1 MKWQSKE
8 QLLQL
13 TKDLV
18 AVESISATPN
28 EVNAGKLIYEKLLT
42 LDYYKENP
50 LHVRV
55 VDVEG
60 KDFERKAFVALMRK
74 GNTKKTLL
82 GVAHF
87 DTVGIDDAGI
97 LKDVIFDPVEYTKQ
111 INKLVLDDSS
121 EADLNSGEYL
131 FARGIMD
138 MKAGVALL
146 MQLLEHYSNDDNFEG
161 NLLFSFVGDEE
172 TNSEGVLA
180 AITEVVKIIDE
191 EDLETIAAIDTE
203 PDFAAYPNDD
213 SKYMYL
219 GTVGKLLAGF
229 FVYGKE
235 THVGESLSG
244 MNTHLIVANII
255 KRMELNL
262 DFIETEKGEVSMP
275 PTSLKMEDHKH
286 LYNVQTPL
294 SSHIY
299 YNIQTFKNSPKVY
312 MEKLAEVAR
321 NAINESYEY
330 VLAANTEFG
339 KKGNLPLLPLELN
352 PQVYTY
358 GEFYNEVSNEY
369 PNLSDFVESKILEL
383 KAANL
388 DERDITI
395 SLIQYVQ
402 MLSSNKNPKVI
413 VFYSPPYYPHVS
425 LDETKVNH
433 RAVIEASEKAIEFA
447 KSEFGIEIKQSPY
460 FKGLCDLSY
469 FALEDAEEVLS
480 CLRPNMPTLGITYH
494 LPLEDIAKVN
504 VPVINYG
511 PHGKDAHK
519 YTERILV
526 DYSFEIVPIVLKE
539 LVKNLFESDDTDG
552 NNI

>member
-8 QLLQL
+8 QLIQL

-42 LDYYKENP
+42 LDYYRENP
-50 LHVRV
+50 HHIRV
-55 VDVEG
+55 VEVGG
-60 KDFERKAFVALMRK
+60 KGFERKAFVALMRK

-97 LKDVIFDPVEYTKQ
+97 LKDIFLDPVEYTKRVS
-111 INKLVLDDSS
+111 KLVLDDNSRV
-121 EADLNSGEYL
+121 DLNSGEYL

-146 MQLLEHYSNDDNFEG
+146 MQLLEYYSNDGNFEG

-172 TNSEGVLA
+172 TNSDGALA

-203 PDFAAYPNDD
+203 SDFPAYPNDD
-213 SKYMYL
+213 NKYMYL

-235 THVGESLSG
+235 THVGEALSG

-255 KRMELNL
+255 KRMELNM
-262 DFIETEKGEVSMP
+262 DFSESVRGEASMP
-275 PTSLKMEDHKH
+275 PTSLKMEDHKR

-299 YNIQTFKNSPKVY
+299 YNLQTLKNSPKVY
-312 MEKLAEVAR
+312 MERLVEVAQD
-321 NAINESYEY
+321 AINESYEH
-330 VLAANTEFG
+330 VLAVNAEFG
-339 KKGNLPLLPLELN
+339 EKEDIPLVSLRMS

-358 GEFYNEVSNEY
+358 CEFYDEVKNEY
-369 PNLSDFVESKILEL
+369 SNLGDLVKNKILEL
-383 KAANL
+383 QTANL
-388 DERDITI
+388 DERDITV
-395 SLIQYVQ
+395 SLIQYLQ

-413 VFYSPPYYPHVS
+413 VFYAPPYYPHVK
-425 LDETKVNH
+425 LDESKTNH
-433 RAVIEASEKAIEFA
+433 QAVINASNKTIEFA
-447 KSEFGIEIKQSPY
+447 KNKFDVEIKQSSY

-469 FALEDAEEVLS
+469 FALNDATDVLDY
-480 CLRPNMPTLGITYH
+480 LRPNMPTLGITYH
-494 LPLEDIAKVN
+494 LPLEDIAKID

-526 DYSFEIVPIVLKE
+526 DYSFEIVPIILRE
-539 LVKNLFESDDTDG
+539 LVKNLFKTK
-552 NNI
+552 

>member
-28 EVNAGKLIYEKLLT
+28 EVNAGNLIHEKLLS
-42 LDYYKENP
+42 LDYYRENP
-50 LHVRV
+50 HHIRV
-55 VDVEG
+55 VEVGG
-60 KDFERKAFVALMRK
+60 KDFERTAFVALMRK
-74 GNTKKTLL
+74 GNSKRTLL

-97 LKDVIFDPVEYTKQ
+97 LKDVFLDPVEYTKQ
-111 INKLVLDDSS
+111 INKLVLDNNSR
-121 EADLNSGEYL
+121 ADLNSGEYL

-146 MQLLEHYSNDDNFEG
+146 MQLLEYYSNDEDFEG
-161 NLLFSFVGDEE
+161 NLLFTFVGDEE
-172 TNSEGVLA
+172 TNSEGALA

-203 PDFAAYPNDD
+203 SDFPAYPNDD
-213 SKYMYL
+213 SKYMYV

-235 THVGESLSG
+235 THVGEALSG
-244 MNTHLIVANII
+244 MNTHLVAANII
-255 KRMELNL
+255 RRMELNM
-262 DFIETEKGEVSMP
+262 DFSESVKGEASMP
-275 PTSLKMEDHKH
+275 PTSLKMEDHKR

-299 YNIQTFKNSPKVY
+299 YNLQTLKNSPKVY
-312 MEKLAEVAR
+312 MEKLVAVAKD
-321 NAINESYEY
+321 AINESYEY
-330 VLAANTEFG
+330 VLDVNAEFG
-339 KKGNLPLLPLELN
+339 KREDVSLVSLKMN

-358 GEFYNEVSNEY
+358 SEFYDEVKNEY
-369 PNLSDFVESKILEL
+369 PNLEDLVKSKILEL
-383 KAANL
+383 QVTNL
-388 DERDITI
+388 DEREMTV
-395 SLIQYVQ
+395 SLIQYIQ

-413 VFYSPPYYPHVS
+413 VFYAPPYYPHVS
-425 LDETKVNH
+425 LDESKINH
-433 RAVIEASEKAIEFA
+433 QAVIEASRKAIEFA
-447 KSEFGIEIKQSPY
+447 KDEFDVQIKQSFY

-469 FALEDAEEVLS
+469 FALDDAADVLDY
-480 CLRPNMPTLGITYH
+480 LRPNMPTLGITYH
-494 LPLEDIAKVN
+494 LPLEDIAKVD

-526 DYSFEIVPIVLKE
+526 DYSFEIVPIVLRE
-539 LVKNLFESDDTDG
+539 LVKNLFE
-552 NNI
+552 IK

>member
-18 AVESISATPN
+18 AVESVSATPN
-28 EVNAGKLIYEKLLT
+28 EVNAGKVVYEKLRT

-50 LHVRV
+50 HHIRV
-55 VDVEG
+55 IEVGG
-60 KDFERKAFVALMRK
+60 KEFERKAFVALMRK
-74 GNTKKTLL
+74 GNSKKTLL

-87 DTVGIDDAGI
+87 DTVGMDDAGV
-97 LKDVIFDPVEYTKQ
+97 LKDIILDPVEYTKQ

-121 EADLNSGEYL
+121 VADLDSGEYL

-146 MQLLEHYSNDDNFEG
+146 MQLLEFYSNDADFEG

-172 TNSEGVLA
+172 TNSDGALA
-180 AITEVVKIIDE
+180 AITEVVKIIEE
-191 EDLETIAAIDTE
+191 EDLEAIAAIDTE
-203 PDFAAYPNDD
+203 SDFPAYPNDD
-213 SKYMYL
+213 SKYMYV

-235 THVGESLSG
+235 THVGEALSG
-244 MNTHLIVANII
+244 MNTHLITANIVR
-255 KRMELNL
+255 RMELNM
-262 DFIETEKGEVSMP
+262 DFYESVRGEATMP
-275 PTSLKMEDHKH
+275 PTSLKMEDHKR

-299 YNIQTFKNSPKVY
+299 YNLQTFKNSPKVY
-312 MEKLAEVAR
+312 MEKLVAVAQD
-321 NAINESYEY
+321 AINESYEH
-330 VLAANTEFG
+330 VLAMNTEFS
-339 KKGNLPLLPLELN
+339 KREDVPSVSLKMN
-352 PQVYTY
+352 PQVYSY
-358 GEFYNEVSNEY
+358 SEFYNEVKAEH
-369 PNLSDFVESKILEL
+369 SDLEDLVERKILDL
-383 KAANL
+383 QTARL
-388 DERDITI
+388 DERDVTV
-395 SLIQYVQ
+395 SLIQYIQ

-413 VFYSPPYYPHVS
+413 VFYAPPYYPHVS
-425 LDETKVNH
+425 LDESNTKH
-433 RAVIEASEKAIEFA
+433 QAVIEASNKAIEFA
-447 KSEFGIEIKQSPY
+447 KSEFDIEIKQSPY

-469 FALEDAEEVLS
+469 FALEDAAEVLGY
-480 CLRPNMPTLGITYH
+480 LRPNMPTLGITYH
-494 LPLEDIAKVN
+494 LPLEAMAKLD

-526 DYSFEIVPIVLKE
+526 DYSFETVPIVLKE
-539 LVKNLFESDDTDG
+539 LVKNLFAITC
-552 NNI
+552 I